1 MKKLYTLLIT
11 SILYTCTFAQISKT
25 RIDETLA
32 AKGIQAQDM
41 RYVITAQYTTKNNG
55 VTHVY
60 LRQTLNGIEIFNAN
74 SSLNFSQDGN
84 LLSFNN
90 GFIAGAESRIRISK
104 NTISYIQA
112 LNTVAAQFGI
122 YVNTASNKTSSNA
135 NEYIINDYSASS
147 KNIKTKLYY
156 LLQNKQLLQVW
167 NVEMYL
173 DKNGDW
179 WNKRVDAESGLII
192 DENNWKTSC
201 NTQSVQTRIKK
212 NDFYAFDFDEN
223 VELKKSGTGTYRVF
237 PFPFESPL
245 KGSRQLVNSSA
256 TTLASPFGWHDV
268 NGSAG
273 AEYTITRGNN
283 VWAKEDTLDQDSSNG
298 FAPDGGASLTFDF
311 PMDSIANPSNYIKA
325 SITNLFYWNNVI
337 HDVFFRYGFDEE
349 SGNFQHTNYSLKG
362 EGDDYIFADAQDGS
376 GTNNANFST
385 PPDGYNPRMQMFIW
399 KAGTSNNIFF
409 ITSPDSLKGQYLSA
423 AAAFGPVLNQT
434 GVAGNLVIALD
445 ATLDSNLC
453 CSSITNN
460 VSGKIALIDRGD
472 CFFANKVYNAQLA
485 GAKAAVIIN
494 NTPGA
499 PFTMGSSGTGIA
511 KLITIPSV
519 MITKSFGDKLKKD
532 LLANITIHAILVD
545 SSGGPK
551 FYDSDFDNGVIIHEA
566 AHGLS
571 NRLTGGPQN
580 SSCLYNAEQGGEG
593 WSDFFALAL
602 TAKATDNPQSGRGVG
617 TYLIGEDTNGTGIR
631 DYPYSRNMSVNP
643 STYNSIKSDPEV
655 HFVGFVWCT
664 MLYDIFWDMVDA
676 YGFSNDIYG
685 GNGGNNKAI
694 QLVMDGLKL
703 QPCMPG
709 FVDSRDAI
717 LLADSIN
724 NNFANYDL
732 LWKAFARR
740 GLGFYAD
747 QGSSD
752 DVSDGIQS
760 FALPPEKPSGMGE
773 NLNAS
778 DFEIYPNPTHGMI
791 TIERSG
797 STNIDKISIFDLMGQ
812 QVYNNTEQI
821 QNSKILIDL
830 SSLSQ
835 GIYFVQLKN
844 KLGTISKKLIL
855 KKDY

>member
-1 MKKLYTLLIT
+1 MKKLYTLLLA
-11 SILYTCTFAQISKT
+11 SIIYTCSFAQVNKA

-32 AKGIQAQDM
+32 ANGVQAQDM
-41 RYVITAQYTTKNNG
+41 SYVITSQYTSKNNG

-74 SSLNFSQDGN
+74 SSLNFNQNGN
-84 LLSFNN
+84 LLGFNN
-90 GFIAGAESRIRISK
+90 GFIHGAANRVRISTK
-104 NTISYIQA
+104 TISYAQA
-112 LNTVAAQFGI
+112 ISTVASQLGI
-122 YVNTASNKTSSNA
+122 AVNIAHAKTSIHA
-135 NEYIINDYSASS
+135 NEYIVKDNNASS
-147 KNIKTKLYY
+147 KDIKTKLFY
-156 LLQNKQLLQVW
+156 LLKNNQLFQVW

-179 WNKRVDAESGLII
+179 WNKRVDTESGLII

-201 NTQSVQTRIKK
+201 NTKSVQARTKK

-223 VELKKSGTGTYRVF
+223 VGLKKSGNGTYRVL
-237 PFPFESPL
+237 PFPVESPL
-245 KGSRQLVNSSA
+245 KGPRQLINSSA
-256 TTLASPFGWHDV
+256 TTQASPYGWHDV
-268 NGSAG
+268 NGVDG

-298 FAPDGGASLTFDF
+298 FAPDGGSTLTFDF
-311 PMDSIANPSNYIKA
+311 PKDSNSNPSNYISA

-362 EGDDYIFADAQDGS
+362 AGDDYVFADAQDGS

-399 KAGTSNNIFF
+399 KAGTSNNIFY
-409 ITSPDSLKGQYLSA
+409 ITGPDSLKGQYLSA
-423 AAAFGPVLNQT
+423 TAAFGPVLNQT
-434 GVAGNLVIALD
+434 GVSGNLVIALD

-453 CSSITNN
+453 CSTIINN
-460 VSGKIALIDRGD
+460 LSGKIALIDRGD
-472 CFFANKVYNAQLA
+472 CFFVNKVYNAQLA

-519 MITKSFGDKLKKD
+519 MITKTLGDKLKKD
-532 LLANITIHAILVD
+532 ILGNVNINVVLVD

-551 FYDSDFDNGVIIHEA
+551 FYDSDFDNGVIIHES

-571 NRLTGGPQN
+571 NRLTGGPFN

-602 TAKATDNPQSGRGVG
+602 TAKATDNPQLGRGVG

-631 DYPYSRNMSVNP
+631 DYPYSRNMTINP

-664 MLYDIFWDMVDA
+664 MLYDIFWDMVDK
-676 YGFSNDIYG
+676 YGFSNDIYS
-685 GNGGNNKAI
+685 GNLGNNKAI

-703 QPCMPG
+703 QACMPG

-760 FALPPEKPSGMGE
+760 FTLPPEKPSGMDE
-773 NLNAS
+773 KLIVN
-778 DFEIYPNPTHGMI
+778 DFEMYPNPAKGML
-791 TIERSG
+791 TIEISG
-797 STNIDKISIFDLMGQ
+797 SANIEKISIFDLMGQ
-812 QVYNNTEQI
+812 LVYSTSE
-821 QNSKILIDL
+821 KIHATKISIDL
-830 SSLSQ
+830 SGLSK
-835 GIYFVQLKN
+835 GVYIVKIKN
-844 KLGTISKKLIL
+844 QQHALCKKLIL
-855 KKDY
+855 NTDY

>member
-1 MKKLYTLLIT
+1 MKNLYTLLIT
-11 SILYTCTFAQISKT
+11 SILYTCSYAQVNKT

-32 AKGIQAQDM
+32 AKGIQAQDLS
-41 RYVITAQYTTKNNG
+41 YVITSQYTSKNNG

-60 LRQTLNGIEIFNAN
+60 LRQTFNGVEIFNAN
-74 SSLNFSQDGN
+74 SALHFNQNGN

-90 GFIAGAESRIRISK
+90 GFIQGTANRVRTAK
-104 NTISYIQA
+104 KTISYAQA
-112 LNTVAAQFGI
+112 LNTVAAQLDI
-122 YVNTASNKTSSNA
+122 AINISSTKTSNYP
-135 NEYIINDYSASS
+135 NEYIVNDKAVTS
-147 KNIKTKLYY
+147 KEIKTKLYY
-156 LLQNKQLLQVW
+156 LFQNKQLFQVW
-167 NVEMYL
+167 NVEIYI
-173 DKNGDW
+173 DKKGDW
-179 WNKRVDAESGLII
+179 WNKRVDAESGFII

-201 NTQSVQTRIKK
+201 NTQSVQAKIKK
-212 NDFYAFDFDEN
+212 NDFYAFDFDDD
-223 VELKKSGTGTYRVF
+223 VELKKSGNGTYRVF
-237 PFPFESPL
+237 AFPIESPL
-245 KGSRQLVNSSA
+245 KGQRQLVNSSA
-256 TTLASPFGWHDV
+256 TTLASPYGWHDV

-298 FAPDGGASLTFDF
+298 FAPDGGTSLLFDF
-311 PMDSIANPSNYIKA
+311 PMDSNANPSNYVRA

-349 SGNFQHTNYSLKG
+349 SGNFQNTNYSLKG
-362 EGDDYIFADAQDGS
+362 EGDDYVFADAQDGS

-399 KAGTSNNIFF
+399 KAGTSNNIFY
-409 ITSPDSLKGQYLSA
+409 ITSPDSLKGKYLSA
-423 AAAFGPVLNQT
+423 TAAFGPVLNQT
-434 GVAGNLVIALD
+434 GVSGNLVIALD
-445 ATLDSNLC
+445 ATVDSNLC
-453 CSSITNN
+453 CSTIINN
-460 VSGKIALIDRGD
+460 LSGKIALIDRGD
-472 CFFANKVYNAQLA
+472 CFFVNKVYNAQLA

-511 KLITIPSV
+511 KLISIPSI
-519 MITKSFGDKLKKD
+519 MITKSLGDRLKND
-532 LLANITIHAILVD
+532 LLANVTIHAVLVD

-551 FYDSDFDNGVIIHEA
+551 FYDSDFDNGVIIHES

-664 MLYDIFWDMVDA
+664 MLYDIFWDMVDK

-724 NNFANYDL
+724 NNFGNYDL

-752 DVSDGIQS
+752 DVSDGVQS
-760 FALPPEKPSGMGE
+760 FALPPEKPSGIE
-773 NLNAS
+773 VNLKANNV
-778 DFEIYPNPTHGMI
+778 EIYPNPTHGMI
-791 TIERSG
+791 TIEIKG
-797 STNIDKISIFDLMGQ
+797 STTIDRISVFDLTGKL
-812 QVYNNTEQI
+812 VYSNSEKI
-821 QNSKILIDL
+821 QTAKTSIDL
-830 SSLSQ
+830 SGLSN
-835 GIYFVQLKN
+835 GVYFIRAIADDCTYTQKIVIN
-844 KLGTISKKLIL
+844 
-855 KKDY
+855 